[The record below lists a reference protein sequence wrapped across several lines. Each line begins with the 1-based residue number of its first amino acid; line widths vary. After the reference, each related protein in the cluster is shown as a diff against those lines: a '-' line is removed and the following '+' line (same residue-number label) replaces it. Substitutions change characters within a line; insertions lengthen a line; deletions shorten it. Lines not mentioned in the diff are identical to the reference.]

1 MHAFS
6 PSHATRASP
15 LPEGA
20 LGRGQKTLVEERIS
34 ARHAHEAPSGRVSSL
49 RSANIA
55 PSPAPAK
62 RVRES
67 ACWTVGSSKWLY
79 TYRLSVLQSPIKIIC
94 FFHILYHTTFPRKNQ
109 VQIRNSQKFQIS
121 HAEKEKTPPKSS
133 EFTSCSMPV
142 ENGFN
147 IFAGQ
152 GGIMKESFCPKG
164 VTPCKAFP
172 SSICP
177 P

>member
-20 LGRGQKTLVEERIS
+20 LGRGQKTLVEKRIS

-62 RVRES
+62 RVREN
-67 ACWTVGSSKWLY
+67 ACRKVGTFKRVYTSKL
-79 TYRLSVLQSPIKIIC
+79 TILQSPKGIEYR
-94 FFHILYHTTFPRKNQ
+94 ILYTNFFRLSSIWGNLPLPGMRHSCTIHARFTLSL
-109 VQIRNSQKFQIS
+109 QIR
-121 HAEKEKTPPKSS
+121 
-133 EFTSCSMPV
+133 C
-142 ENGFN
+142 
-147 IFAGQ
+147 
-152 GGIMKESFCPKG
+152 IMKGRLSFIFRKG
-164 VTPCKAFP
+164 ILRYVQY
-172 SSICP
+172 SGR
-177 P
+177 